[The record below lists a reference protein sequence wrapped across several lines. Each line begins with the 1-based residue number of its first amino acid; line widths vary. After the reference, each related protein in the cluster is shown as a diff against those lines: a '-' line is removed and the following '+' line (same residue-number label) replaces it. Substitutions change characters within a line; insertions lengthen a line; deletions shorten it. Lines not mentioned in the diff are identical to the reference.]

1 LPTVLPERAAA
12 VAISNK
18 IIGNAMQ
25 MVVCQLAEGQTLY
38 AEAGK
43 FLWKT
48 VNVGVETRISS
59 PNASSGGGGGGL
71 LNMAMGAGK
80 RMLAGESLAFQ
91 YFTSSG
97 GAGLVS
103 LAGTLPG
110 EMRAI
115 ELDGSRGWF
124 AEKDAFVGA
133 ESSVAFDIAFSG
145 LRQGIKGG
153 EGFVLE
159 KFTGAGT
166 LLLAGAGNFIDLNPA
181 KYGGKIQVHTGCIVA
196 FEDTVRYGVER
207 VGALN
212 AKTLMTGLLGGNG
225 FNMATLEGDGAVILQ
240 SMTME
245 SLAHAIVKNA
255 HLGHDEKASSPLGS
269 LFGGVD

>member
-1 LPTVLPERAAA
+1 MTITTKLV
-12 VAISNK
+12 
-18 IIGNAMQ
+18 GNAMQ
-25 MVVCQLAEGQTLY
+25 MVVCQLGEGQTIY

-48 VNVGVETRISS
+48 VNVGIETRIST
-59 PNASSGGGGGGL
+59 SGGKGSGGAGGGF
-71 LNMAMGAGK
+71 LNAALSAGK

-97 GAGLVS
+97 GSGLLA

-110 EMRAI
+110 EMRVL
-115 ELDGSRGWF
+115 ELDGVRGWY

-133 ESSVAFDIAFSG
+133 ESSVNFDIAFSG
-145 LRQGIKGG
+145 LRAGLKGG

-159 KFTGAGT
+159 RFTGIGTLLVAGAGT
-166 LLLAGAGNFIDLNPA
+166 FIDLNPA
-181 KYGGKIQVHTGCIVA
+181 KYGGKLQVHTGCLVA

-207 VGALN
+207 IGALN
-212 AKTLMTGLLGGNG
+212 TQTVMSGLFGGNG
-225 FNMATLEGDGAVILQ
+225 FNMATLEGDGLVILQ
-240 SMTME
+240 SMTMD

-255 HLGHDEKASSPLGS
+255 HLGHDEKASNPFGS
-269 LFGGVD
+269 LFGGSD

>member
-1 LPTVLPERAAA
+1 M
-12 VAISNK
+12 AISHK
-18 IIGNAMQ
+18 IVGNAMQ
-25 MVVCQLAEGQTLY
+25 MVVCQVAEGQTLY

-59 PNASSGGGGGGL
+59 PNSPSAGGAAGL
-71 LNMAMGAGK
+71 LNKAVGMGK

-91 YFTSSG
+91 YFTAQG
-97 GAGLVS
+97 GNGLLS

-110 EMRAI
+110 EMRAL
-115 ELDGSRGWF
+115 ELDGTRGWF

-133 ESSVAFDIAFSG
+133 EASVNFDIAFSG
-145 LRQGIKGG
+145 LRSGLKGG

-159 KFTGAGT
+159 KFTGIGT
-166 LLLAGAGNFIDLNPA
+166 LFIAGAGNFIELNPA

-196 FEDTVRYGVER
+196 FEDSIRYGVER
-207 VGALN
+207 IAALN
-212 AKTLMTGLLGGNG
+212 TQAMMNAMLGGNG
-225 FNMATLEGDGAVILQ
+225 FNMATLEGDGTVILQ
-240 SMTME
+240 SMTIQ

-255 HLGHDEKASSPLGS
+255 HHGDEKASSGLGS
-269 LFGGVD
+269 LLGGFD

>member
-1 LPTVLPERAAA
+1 VRSKGEGSVT
-12 VAISNK
+12 ISTK

-25 MVVCQLAEGQTLY
+25 MVVCQLGEGQTLY

-48 VNVGVETRISS
+48 VNVGIETKISS
-59 PNASSGGGGGGL
+59 PGQGGQSGGGF
-71 LNMAMGAGK
+71 LNAALGAGK

-91 YFTSSG
+91 YFTSAG
-97 GAGLVS
+97 GSGLVS

-124 AEKDAFVGA
+124 AEKDAFVAA
-133 ESSVAFDIAFSG
+133 EASVNFDIAFSG
-145 LRQGIKGG
+145 FRAGRKGG

-166 LLLAGAGNFIDLNPA
+166 LLIAGAGNFIDLNPA
-181 KYGGKIQVHTGCIVA
+181 KYGGKIQVHTGCLVA

-207 VGALN
+207 IGALN
-212 AKTLMTGLLGGNG
+212 AQTIMSGLLGGNG
-225 FNMATLEGDGAVILQ
+225 FSMATLEGDGQVILQ

-255 HLGHDEKASSPLGS
+255 HLGHDEKASNPLGS
-269 LFGGVD
+269 LFGGTD

>member
-1 LPTVLPERAAA
+1 M
-12 VAISNK
+12 AISHK
-18 IIGNAMQ
+18 ITGNAMQ
-25 MVVCQLAEGQTLY
+25 LAVCQVDDGQTLY

-59 PNASSGGGGGGL
+59 PSGSQGGGGSGGL
-71 LNMAMGAGK
+71 LGMAVNAGK

-91 YFTSSG
+91 YFTPRG
-97 GAGLVS
+97 GAGLIS

-115 ELDGSRGWF
+115 ELDGSRGWL
-124 AEKDAFVGA
+124 AEKDAFVAA
-133 ESSVAFDIAFSG
+133 ESTVNFDIAFSG
-145 LRQGIKGG
+145 LKSGLKGG

-159 KFTGAGT
+159 KFTGVGT
-166 LLLAGAGNFIDLNPA
+166 LFIAGAGNFIELNPA
-181 KYGGKIQVHTGCIVA
+181 KYGGKIQVHTGCLVA

-207 VGALN
+207 IGALN
-212 AKTLMTGLLGGNG
+212 TQTLMSGMFGGNG
-225 FNMATLEGDGAVILQ
+225 FNQATLEGDGTVLLQ
-240 SMTME
+240 SMTIE

-255 HLGHDEKASSPLGS
+255 HIGHEEKASNPLGS
-269 LFGGVD
+269 LFGGRD

>member
-1 LPTVLPERAAA
+1 MTITTE
-12 VAISNK
+12 IM
-18 IIGNAMQ
+18 GNAMQ
-25 MVVCQLAEGQTLY
+25 LAVCELHPGQTLY

-48 VNVGVETRISS
+48 TNVGVETRLSTPAQQQS
-59 PNASSGGGGGGL
+59 GGGGL
-71 LNMAMGAGK
+71 LNLALGAGK

-91 YFTSSG
+91 YFTATG
-97 GAGLVS
+97 GTGLIS

-115 ELDGSRGWF
+115 ELDGGRGWF
-124 AEKDAFVGA
+124 AEKDAFVAA
-133 ESSVAFDIAFSG
+133 ESSVDFDIAFSG
-145 LRQGIKGG
+145 LRQGFRGG

-159 KFTGAGT
+159 KFTGRGT
-166 LLLAGAGNFIDLNPA
+166 LLIAGAGNFIEINPA
-181 KYGGKIQVHTGCIVA
+181 TYGGKIQVHTGCLVA

-207 VGALN
+207 IGALN
-212 AKTLMTGLLGGNG
+212 RGTLMSGMLGGNG
-225 FNMATLEGDGAVILQ
+225 FSQATLEGDGLVILQ

-255 HLGHDEKASSPLGS
+255 HLGHDEKASNPIGS
-269 LFGGVD
+269 LFGGSD

>member
-1 LPTVLPERAAA
+1 MT
-12 VAISNK
+12 ISNK

-25 MVVCQLAEGQTLY
+25 LAVCQLEESQTLY

-48 VNVGVETRISS
+48 VNVGVETRVSS
-59 PNASSGGGGGGL
+59 PSAPSGGGGL
-71 LNMAMGAGK
+71 LNMAIGAGK

-91 YFTSSG
+91 YFTPTG

-124 AEKDAFVGA
+124 AEKDAFVAA
-133 ESSVAFDIAFSG
+133 EASVAFDIAFSG
-145 LRQGIKGG
+145 LRQGFRGG
-153 EGFVLE
+153 EGLVLE
-159 KFTGAGT
+159 QFTGIGT
-166 LLLAGAGNFIDLNPA
+166 LLIAGAGNFIELNPA
-181 KYGGKIQVHTGCIVA
+181 KYGGKIQVHTGCLVA

-225 FNMATLEGDGAVILQ
+225 FSMATLEGDGTVLLQ

-255 HLGHDEKASSPLGS
+255 DMGGDKATNPIGG
-269 LFGGVD
+269 LFGGRD

>member
-1 LPTVLPERAAA
+1 VT
-12 VAISNK
+12 ISHK
-18 IIGNAMQ
+18 IVGNAMQ
-25 MVVCQLAEGQTLY
+25 LVVCQLAAGQTLY

-48 VNVGVETRISS
+48 VNVGVETRISAAGGS
-59 PNASSGGGGGGL
+59 NGGAGGSGF
-71 LNMAMGAGK
+71 LNSAMNVGK
-80 RMLAGESLAFQ
+80 RMLAGESIAFQ
-91 YFTSSG
+91 HFTPNG

-110 EMRAI
+110 ELRAL

-133 ESSVAFDIAFSG
+133 EYGVNFDIVFSG
-145 LRQGIKGG
+145 LRQGIRGG

-159 KFTGAGT
+159 KFTGDGT
-166 LLLAGAGNFIDLNPA
+166 VFVASAGNFIDLNPA
-181 KYGGKIQVHTGCIVA
+181 RYGGKIQVHTGCIVA
-196 FEDTVRYGVER
+196 FEDTVHYGVER

-240 SMTME
+240 SMTIE

-255 HLGHDEKASSPLGS
+255 KIGHDEKGSSPLGN
-269 LFGGVD
+269 LLGGFD